1 MLTQLTEYHRPD
13 KMSQALRL
21 LVRRD
26 VVTAPLAGGTWLVA
40 QRELAIEAALDLTP
54 FDKGAYA
61 SSTTFVSGGA
71 VKKAAEKVAGMI
83 KDVAGRLLEASP
95 ETLKL
100 AEGRAVA
107 PKGESVS
114 LREVALESLHVMD
127 QHQIQAAESHMSLMY
142 APPFAALFAEVEVD
156 TDTGEVRIGKL
167 AFGIDCGQPIN
178 PDGVEGQIDGGL
190 AMALG
195 YALCEEVVID
205 QAGRLSNGNQCDYHI
220 FRADEMPTIERFIV
234 PTWEPA
240 GPFGVKAAAEIP
252 VDGVAPALIN
262 AIYDATGVR
271 PRQIPATPER
281 VWRAIQ
287 KESR

>member
-95 ETLKL
+95 
-100 AEGRAVA
+100 
-107 PKGESVS
+107 
-114 LREVALESLHVMD
+114 
-127 QHQIQAAESHMSLMY
+127 
-142 APPFAALFAEVEVD
+142 
-156 TDTGEVRIGKL
+156 
-167 AFGIDCGQPIN
+167 
-178 PDGVEGQIDGGL
+178 
-190 AMALG
+190 
-195 YALCEEVVID
+195 
-205 QAGRLSNGNQCDYHI
+205 
-220 FRADEMPTIERFIV
+220 
-234 PTWEPA
+234 
-240 GPFGVKAAAEIP
+240 
-252 VDGVAPALIN
+252 
-262 AIYDATGVR
+262 
-271 PRQIPATPER
+271 
-281 VWRAIQ
+281 
-287 KESR
+287 